1 MVMFRLSYHI
11 AVIRIV
17 YKTHTNMYFRTFDN
31 IFTEN
36 HAYTYACSSIIWIV
50 DTCIDFDHT
59 HTTITSRTFSKS
71 VVASATTCLMT
82 GLFWAVRWYIVHTA
96 TGGEVSVPRISDSI
110 VCLIIVSLF
119 PNLLRYK
126 SIGGHWHNRRFTFW
140 IRLNI
145 FIAIGN
151 FRHDNI

>member
-36 HAYTYACSSIIWIV
+36 HAYTFTCWSIIWIV

-59 HTTITSRTFSKS
+59 HTTITSRTFSKN

-82 GLFWAVRWYIVHTA
+82 GLNCTMVNRPHSYRRWVYQEYPTLC
-96 TGGEVSVPRISDSI
+96 R
-110 VCLIIVSLF
+110 IIVSLF
-119 PNLLRYK
+119 PNVLRYK

-145 FIAIGN
+145 FIAIGK